1 MTCAR
6 ERPGMSS
13 CWSFSSEKVSQRKQE
28 APELRA
34 QRQNQ
39 NLLWNYG
46 KPSHLPTVPQYGGD
60 RDGYIYGSDR
70 PNKAKTKQKNSL
82 DSKTQKRDNEI

>member
-1 MTCAR
+1 
-6 ERPGMSS
+6 MSS
-13 CWSFSSEKVSQRKQE
+13 CWSFSLEKVSQRKQE

-46 KPSHLPTVPQYGGD
+46 KLSHLPTVPQYGGD
-60 RDGYIYGSDR
+60 RDSYTIYDSDG
-70 PNKAKTKQKNSL
+70 PKKAKTKNSL
-82 DSKTQKRDNEI
+82 DSKTQKRDNGI

>member
-1 MTCAR
+1 MNSR
-6 ERPGMSS
+6 
-13 CWSFSSEKVSQRKQE
+13 WSFSSEKVSQRKQE

-34 QRQNQ
+34 QQQNQ
-39 NLLWNYG
+39 KLWNYE

-60 RDGYIYGSDR
+60 RDGYVYGSDG

-82 DSKTQKRDNEI
+82 DSKTQKRDNGECYVTN

>member
-1 MTCAR
+1 MNSR
-6 ERPGMSS
+6 FPL
-13 CWSFSSEKVSQRKQE
+13 SSEKVSQKKQE

-39 NLLWNYG
+39 NVLWNYG
-46 KPSHLPTVPQYGGD
+46 KLSHLPTVPQYGGD
-60 RDGYIYGSDR
+60 RDGYIYGSDG

-82 DSKTQKRDNEI
+82 DSKTQKRDNGECYVTN

>member
-1 MTCAR
+1 MNSR
-6 ERPGMSS
+6 
-13 CWSFSSEKVSQRKQE
+13 WLSSENVSKRKQE

-39 NLLWNYG
+39 N
-46 KPSHLPTVPQYGGD
+46 GD
-60 RDGYIYGSDR
+60 RDGYIYGSDG

-82 DSKTQKRDNEI
+82 DSETQKRDNGKCYVTN